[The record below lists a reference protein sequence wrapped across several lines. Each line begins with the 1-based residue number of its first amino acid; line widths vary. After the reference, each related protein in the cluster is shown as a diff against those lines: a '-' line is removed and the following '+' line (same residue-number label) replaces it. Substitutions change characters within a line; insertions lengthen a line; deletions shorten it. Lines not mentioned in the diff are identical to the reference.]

1 MASLEPA
8 ARVRVACEM
17 CRKRKRKTKTG
28 YVTGLEDQIDLLKD
42 ELHRLEDLK
51 SSSENAGQKSS
62 PSSAQRNVDYGL
74 ERRKEVSGA
83 PFEISLKKAT
93 PIQDISSLIWRMS
106 IEDSGEQ
113 AFIGPS
119 GNSCFPVS
127 PRKPPRGHLHFAN
140 LTANT
145 PDMSTIN
152 TQQVRDETQI
162 TDYLLEL
169 FIEFI
174 NPIHFFLTSSTIVE
188 IRADNLEPKL
198 SLVKYAVM
206 AAASL
211 LADDEDSRVFGNDAA
226 VAVDS
231 VLLPACRQY
240 PSISLVQA
248 LAIMCWRELGL
259 ENHNMA
265 WMYNSMCASM
275 TVHLGLPV
283 SSLHVLEDPQS
294 EDNAKAKNSNSN
306 RTSVATAWS
315 AVMIDR

>member
-1 MASLEPA
+1 
-8 ARVRVACEM
+8 
-17 CRKRKRKTKTG
+17 
-28 YVTGLEDQIDLLKD
+28 
-42 ELHRLEDLK
+42 
-51 SSSENAGQKSS
+51 
-62 PSSAQRNVDYGL
+62 
-74 ERRKEVSGA
+74 
-83 PFEISLKKAT
+83 
-93 PIQDISSLIWRMS
+93 MS

-127 PRKPPRGHLHFAN
+127 PRKPPRENLHYDSS
-140 LTANT
+140 TAST
-145 PDMSTIN
+145 PDRSTN
-152 TQQVRDETQI
+152 SQHVRDETQI

-174 NPIHFFLTSSTIVE
+174 NPIHFFLTDSIILE
-188 IRADNLEPKL
+188 IRADDLKPEL

-226 VAVDS
+226 IAVDS

-248 LAIMCWRELGL
+248 MAIMCWRELGL

-265 WMYNSMCASM
+265 WMYNCNFSDSA
-275 TVHLGLPV
+275 
-283 SSLHVLEDPQS
+283 LH
-294 EDNAKAKNSNSN
+294 
-306 RTSVATAWS
+306 
-315 AVMIDR
+315 

>member
-1 MASLEPA
+1 
-8 ARVRVACEM
+8 
-17 CRKRKRKTKTG
+17 
-28 YVTGLEDQIDLLKD
+28 VTGLEDQIDLLRD

-51 SSSENAGQKSS
+51 SSSEDAGQELS
-62 PSSAQRNVDYGL
+62 PSLVQSNTDCGPQRG
-74 ERRKEVSGA
+74 KEESFV
-83 PFEISLKKAT
+83 PFEASLEKVT
-93 PIQDISSLIWRMS
+93 PIQDVSSMIWRMS

-127 PRKPPRGHLHFAN
+127 PRKPPKQDLHFES
-140 LTANT
+140 LTPKT
-145 PDMSTIN
+145 PETPENSHHIL
-152 TQQVRDETQI
+152 DETQI
-162 TDYLLEL
+162 TDYLLGL

-174 NPIHFFLTSSTIVE
+174 NPVHFFLTDSIINE
-188 IRADNLEPKL
+188 LRANDLKPEL

-226 VAVDS
+226 VAIDS
-231 VLLPACRQY
+231 VLLSACRQY
-240 PSISLVQA
+240 PSTSLVQA

-265 WMYNSMCASM
+265 WMYNCTFSDSVASRTM
-275 TVHLGLPV
+275 LTYLAMSASLTVHLGLPV

-294 EDNAKAKNSNSN
+294 EDSIEAKNMISK
-306 RTSVATAWS
+306 RTNVQTAWS